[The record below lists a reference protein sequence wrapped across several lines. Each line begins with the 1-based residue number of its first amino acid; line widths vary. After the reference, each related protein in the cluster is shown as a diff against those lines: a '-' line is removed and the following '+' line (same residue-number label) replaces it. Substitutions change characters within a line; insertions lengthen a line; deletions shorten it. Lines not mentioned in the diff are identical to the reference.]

1 MIVKK
6 IVLASFKGFK
16 DFTVECSEFTNL
28 VGLNNSGKT
37 SILQAVQLL
46 YDIFAFAFLNKDLP
60 NFGPP
65 QWASNPSQQI
75 NRISFGDPDAIWL
88 DKKTGE
94 ACNIS
99 MMLSGN
105 VDVRVKIMGRSHY
118 DLDILKNESSI
129 KQTLG
134 EPETRQI
141 IEDVFALRP
150 RYVPPVGSISPNEQ
164 LVGFPELRNKLNQ
177 GRISECWRGNLFW
190 LKNDSE
196 DEDFQDFVDIVKQYL
211 PEAEIMTPSLSHDN
225 PPNIEIRFKEKGIIF
240 DISTSGGG
248 LRTILNLAS
257 IIQFSNSKCLLFD
270 EPDAHLHSSLQR
282 CIAQMLIDYTTEKR
296 GQVITATHAPDFI
309 AEIGVDHLVWID
321 RSDKQGRR
329 CSYIGKVLVDLGA
342 VSNVDAIIAYGA
354 DKILFLEGSLD
365 RDILKKLVGLSS
377 LQNPFDD
384 DSVIIAKLPTGK
396 GDSKHVKVF
405 RDLLRET
412 FRIDVKIVCIT
423 DNDYDIQDENAQASN
438 NESHLIFLSLKRKEI
453 ENYLLEPDVIL
464 SAVVKAAEER
474 KKYTKSD
481 VNIPSREEI
490 SGKLEEILGGQAIKK
505 MVQFQWIPRYLKTLS
520 AGQDESTK
528 YKEAHTNFE
537 SNWTDTEWQRRNC
550 PGKQVLASLRKWCQ
564 DGYSLSLTDRN
575 LVAGLKVCPSDI
587 REIAEEVAL
596 FLYNVKAE

>member
-1 MIVKK
+1 MIVEK

-16 DFTVECSEFTNL
+16 DFSAECSEFTTL

-46 YDIFAFAFLNKDLP
+46 YDIFAHAFAFKERP

-65 QWASNPSQQI
+65 QWAANPSQQI

-88 DKKTGE
+88 DKKTAE
-94 ACNIS
+94 ACKIS

-105 VDVRVKIMGRSHY
+105 VEVRVEIMGRSHY

-150 RYVPPVGSISPNEQ
+150 IYVPPVGAISPTEQ
-164 LVGFPELRNKLNQ
+164 LVAFPELRNRLNQ
-177 GRISECWRGNLFW
+177 GRISECWRGNLYW

-196 DEDFQDFVDIVKQYL
+196 DEDFQDFVNTVKQYL
-211 PEAEIMTPSLSHDN
+211 PEAEIMAPGLSHDN
-225 PPNIEIRFKEKGIIF
+225 PPKIEIRFKEKGTIF

-309 AEIGVDHLVWID
+309 AEIGVEHLVWID

-329 CSYIGKVLVDLGA
+329 CSNIGKVLVDLGA
-342 VSNVDAIIAYGA
+342 VANVDAIRAYGA

-365 RDILKKLVGLSS
+365 RDILKTLVGLSG

-384 DSVIIAKLPTGK
+384 DSVIVAKLPAGK
-396 GDSKHVKVF
+396 GDSKHVKAF
-405 RDLLRET
+405 RDLLREI

-423 DNDYDIQDENAQASN
+423 DNDYDIQDETAEETGSDSRA
-438 NESHLIFLSLKRKEI
+438 LLLSLERKEI
-453 ENYLLEPDVIL
+453 ENYLLEANVIEAAL
-464 SAVVKAAEER
+464 AKAAEER
-474 KKYTKSD
+474 KRYKCSG
-481 VNIPSREEI
+481 VNTPSHAEI
-490 SGKLEEILGGQAIKK
+490 SGKLKEILGDQEIRYL
-505 MVQFQWIPRYLKTLS
+505 VECQWVPRYQNTLS
-520 AGQDESTK
+520 AEQDDSSK
-528 YKEAHTNFE
+528 YKEARAKFE
-537 SNWTDTEWQRRNC
+537 SNWSDAEWRRRNC
-550 PGKQVLASLRKWCQ
+550 PGKQVLAALRKWCQ

-575 LVAGLKVCPSDI
+575 LVAGLKECPSDI
-587 REIAEEVAL
+587 MEIAEKVKL
-596 FLYNVKAE
+596 HLYNVQ